1 MNSKR
6 QTIWLVSMLSLMVV
20 LSAYYLFT
28 EDSGT
33 SKTPVADSQQVDSKT
48 DKDSKTTAS
57 TGSKDNGVV
66 VDEVVTSGQS
76 GDKTA
81 DAGKADGSAAK
92 DTAQDTS
99 KEDASKDAPK
109 DTAAA
114 GSTADKDAAVKD
126 AAGADA
132 KDTAAADK
140 TSGTSTDKAADGKTA
155 STGKDD
161 GKTTASTSK
170 TDDEVLQ
177 EVASQA
183 SSGNSMI
190 DSLLW
195 QRSQDNIKKTNDLM
209 ASINDMSKD
218 SEASAKASQELNA
231 LEEKE
236 TIIES
241 IEEELEQ
248 KFSFANAFVKESD
261 DKYQVLVLSD
271 KMDAKQAAGIVQL
284 VMKELKVT
292 QDKVSV
298 KVVSE

>member
-48 DKDSKTTAS
+48 DKDAKTTAS
-57 TGSKDNGVV
+57 AGSKDNGVV

-92 DTAQDTS
+92 DTAQDPS
-99 KEDASKDAPK
+99 KEDAAK

-114 GSTADKDAAVKD
+114 GSTADKDAAAKD
-126 AAGADA
+126 TA
-132 KDTAAADK
+132 KDTAAAGQK
-140 TSGTSTDKAADGKTA
+140 SEATTDKAADGKTA
-155 STGKDD
+155 STSKTDA
-161 GKTTASTSK
+161 GKTTASTEK
-170 TDDEVLQ
+170 TDDEILQ

-183 SSGNSMI
+183 SSGSSMLE
-190 DSLLW
+190 SLQW
-195 QRSQDNIKKTNDLM
+195 QRSQTNAQKTNDLM

-218 SEASAKASQELNA
+218 SEASAKASQELQA
-231 LEEKE
+231 LENKE

-248 KFSFANAFVKESD
+248 KFSFANAFVKEDD

>member
-48 DKDSKTTAS
+48 DKDAKTTAS
-57 TGSKDNGVV
+57 AGSKDNGVV

-99 KEDASKDAPK
+99 KEDAAKDATK

-114 GSTADKDAAVKD
+114 GNTADKDAA
-126 AAGADA
+126 A
-132 KDTAAADK
+132 KDTAKDTADAGQKSAA
-140 TSGTSTDKAADGKTA
+140 TTDKAADDK
-155 STGKDD
+155 
-161 GKTTASTSK
+161 TASTSK
-170 TDDEVLQ
+170 TDAGKTTASTEKTDDEILK

-183 SSGNSMI
+183 STGSSMLE
-190 DSLLW
+190 SLQW
-195 QRSQDNIKKTNDLM
+195 QRSQTNAQKTNDLM
-209 ASINDMSKD
+209 AAINDMSKD
-218 SEASAKASQELNA
+218 SEASAKASQELQA
-231 LEEKE
+231 LENKE
-236 TIIES
+236 TIIEG

-248 KFSFANAFVKESD
+248 KFSFANAFVKEND